1 MGLGLTPRCYTPSGI
16 DQRQIELNS
25 HCVDPRSTPPP
36 NFYSDSPP
44 KLNCILSIFFY
55 KGALESIRE
64 SQRRSREAARRV
76 QSGGVILGESSTKRQ
91 QAEDLLRR
99 NGEFERTL
107 RENANSLSDL
117 DIRVDRINSG
127 IVDLNEKVKFMF
139 QHFHQSC
146 ILL

>member
-1 MGLGLTPRCYTPSGI
+1 M
-16 DQRQIELNS
+16 
-25 HCVDPRSTPPP
+25 
-36 NFYSDSPP
+36 
-44 KLNCILSIFFY
+44 
-55 KGALESIRE
+55 
-64 SQRRSREAARRV
+64 

-127 IVDLNEKVKFMF
+127 IVDLNEKVKFII
-139 QHFHQSC
+139 QYLHKNY
-146 ILL
+146 ILLHI

>member
-1 MGLGLTPRCYTPSGI
+1 MGLGLTPRCCTLSGI

-25 HCVDPRSTPPP
+25 HCVDPRYTPSLPQI
-36 NFYSDSPP
+36 SIQIHL
-44 KLNCILSIFFY
+44 LNWIVFCKFFY

-139 QHFHQSC
+139 QYLHQ
-146 ILL
+146 

>member
-1 MGLGLTPRCYTPSGI
+1 M
-16 DQRQIELNS
+16 
-25 HCVDPRSTPPP
+25 
-36 NFYSDSPP
+36 
-44 KLNCILSIFFY
+44 
-55 KGALESIRE
+55 
-64 SQRRSREAARRV
+64 

-127 IVDLNEKVKFMF
+127 IVDLNEKVKSIV
-139 QHFHQSC
+139 QYLHKND
-146 ILL
+146 ILLHI